1 MRKRK
6 FETSL
11 TAAVAIFLSMS
22 HIAWAA
28 DSSSTKANASSGT
41 AKSSPK
47 SAAKAGSKK
56 ATTSASGG
64 KISESRALDLVMA
77 MPEVKEFFKT
87 VKKSNL
93 AKPTIDLDRKEGN
106 NYVVHVYEVVT
117 DGPDSSHTATK
128 NWYYVNINTG
138 KITKEF

>member
-6 FETSL
+6 FEKSL
-11 TAAVAIFLSMS
+11 TASVAIFLSIWN
-22 HIAWAA
+22 IAWAA
-28 DSSSTKANASSGT
+28 DSSSAKANASKT
-41 AKSSPK
+41 LPK
-47 SAAKAGSKK
+47 STGKAGSKK
-56 ATTSASGG
+56 ATAAASGG

-77 MPEVKEFFKT
+77 MPEVKEFFKS

-106 NYVVHVYEVVT
+106 NYVVHVYEVVI
-117 DGPDSSHTATK
+117 DGPDTSHTATK